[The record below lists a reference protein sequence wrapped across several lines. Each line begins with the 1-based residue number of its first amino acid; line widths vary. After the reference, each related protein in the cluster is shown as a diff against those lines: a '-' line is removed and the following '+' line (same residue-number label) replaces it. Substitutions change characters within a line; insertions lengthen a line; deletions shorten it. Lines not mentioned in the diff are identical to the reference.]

1 LELTILSDKKIA
13 KIIELIEQLRR
24 DHPGLADAIDDEA
37 KAMSAQTDLQSVLD
51 AIKRSHGRERD

>member
-1 LELTILSDKKIA
+1 MILSDKKIA

-24 DHPGLADAIDDEA
+24 DHPDLADAIDDEA
-37 KAMSAQTDLQSVLD
+37 TAMSAQTDLQSVLD

>member
-24 DHPGLADAIDDEA
+24 DHPDLADAIDDEA
-37 KAMSAQTDLQSVLD
+37 TAMSAQTDLQSVLD

>member
-24 DHPGLADAIDDEA
+24 DHPDLADAIDDEA